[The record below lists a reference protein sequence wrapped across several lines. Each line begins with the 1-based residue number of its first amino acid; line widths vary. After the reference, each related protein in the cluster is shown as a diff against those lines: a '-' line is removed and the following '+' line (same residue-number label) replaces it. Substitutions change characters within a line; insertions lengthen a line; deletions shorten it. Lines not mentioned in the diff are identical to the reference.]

1 MSLKRRAMGLLMA
14 LVLLLAMLP
23 LAGVATADD
32 PIVVACVGDSLTVGY
47 ASTNNKT
54 YPNRMQ
60 ALLGNAYRVHNF
72 GVNGSTAATN
82 ATFNGDPSG
91 YALLDNFAASKAVEP
106 DVVIVMLGSN
116 DTKTENWRNGAN
128 AQRYEDDLRALIEAY
143 QALPSEPLVI
153 VGLSP
158 VIGEGGAFGDTAT
171 VNQLIRTQINA
182 IQRKVAEALSLPI
195 VDAYAATEGK
205 PELFEKDAEN
215 SGGDGIH
222 FNNTGY
228 GVLAE
233 VFGEA
238 VLTYAA
244 GENDTSIIKFTLAGE
259 EGGVNKTENTVRV
272 TVPHSSSFMMT
283 PEIIVPQGA
292 TVSPSGEQDFSKPI
306 TYTVTARDGVTT
318 QAYTVYA
325 SMGPRVKVACIGD
338 SLTAGGFPTDL
349 QTLLGE
355 SYEVKNF
362 GVNSTT
368 VCKNGLKETDDGRGA
383 YIYHSAYT
391 QSKEYLPDVVF
402 ILLGAN
408 DSKEAGNNP
417 DWVTNWT
424 AENKA
429 AFKDD
434 LKELALSYMDLP
446 TKPLVIFGLPT
457 KPNSNAWGVSASN
470 VVNDI
475 IPRIREV
482 AEELGR
488 PCIDLY
494 TLFDGHSEWL
504 GGDQLHPNAEGNKQI
519 AKAYAD
525 VLLPLKLNVAAVPA
539 ALSMLKFPSFNDVT
553 QGEELRLAACSVGL
567 HYSNGAISEKTITV
581 DMLSGLDMDVLGT
594 QTVTVTYLGFTTEME
609 LLVHGIGDAND
620 DYKINT
626 TDARMILQYAADM
639 DVMIYEELADTDG
652 NGTVNTTDARR
663 VLQFS
668 AGLLEKLY

>member
-1 MSLKRRAMGLLMA
+1 MSFKKRAPGLLMA

-23 LAGVATADD
+23 LAGVAVADD
-32 PIVVACVGDSLTVGY
+32 PIVVACVGDSLTFGY

-54 YPNRMQ
+54 YPNQMQ
-60 ALLGNAYRVHNF
+60 ALLGDAYRVHNF

-116 DTKTENWRNGAN
+116 DAKPENWKDGAN
-128 AQRYEDDLRALIEAY
+128 AQRYEDDLRALIAAY

-153 VGLSP
+153 VGISP
-158 VIGEGGAFGDTAT
+158 AVADAGALGDTAL
-171 VNQLIRTQINA
+171 VNQYIRSSINA
-182 IQRKVAEALSLPI
+182 IQTKVATDLSLPT
-195 VDAYAATEGK
+195 VDAFLLTDGK
-205 PELFEKDAEN
+205 SELFEKDAEN

-222 FNNTGY
+222 LNNSGY
-228 GVLAE
+228 AVLANA
-233 VFGEA
+233 FAEA
-238 VLTYAA
+238 VLTHAA
-244 GENDTSIIKFTLAGE
+244 GADDTSIIKFVLAGE
-259 EGGVNKTENTVRV
+259 EGGVNKAQSTVRV

-283 PEIIVPQGA
+283 PEITLPQGA
-292 TVSPSGEQDFSKPI
+292 TVTPTGEQDFSKPV
-306 TYTVTARDGVTT
+306 TYTVTASDGVTT
-318 QAYTVYA
+318 QTYTIYA
-325 SMGPRVKVACIGD
+325 SMGPRVKVACVGD

-349 QTLLGE
+349 QTMLGE
-355 SYEVKNF
+355 SYEVRNF

-383 YIYHSAYT
+383 YIYHGAYT
-391 QSKEYLPDVVF
+391 QSKEFLPDVVF

-417 DWVTNWT
+417 EWVTNWT

-429 AFKDD
+429 AFKGD
-434 LKELALSYMDLP
+434 LIELAQSYMDLP
-446 TKPLVIFGLPT
+446 TKPLVILGLPT
-457 KPNSNAWGVSASN
+457 KPNSNAWGVSAKN

-482 AEELGR
+482 AEELDCA
-488 PCIDLY
+488 CIDLY

-504 GGDQLHPNAEGNKQI
+504 GGDQLHPNAEGNRQI

-525 VLLPLKLNVAAVPA
+525 VLLPLRLDVAAVPVG
-539 ALSMLKFPSFNDVT
+539 LSMLKLPSFNDVI
-553 QGEELRLAACSVGL
+553 QGEELRLGACSVGL
-567 HYSNGAISEKTITV
+567 QYSNGSIGEKEITV
-581 DMLSGLDMDVLGT
+581 DMLSKLDMDVLGT
-594 QTVTVTYLGFTTEME
+594 QTVTVSYLGFTTEME
-609 LLVHGIGDAND
+609 MVVRGIGDVND

-652 NGTVNTTDARR
+652 NGTINTTDARR
-663 VLQFS
+663 VLQFT